1 MADDEI
7 VRLLPADTRPHDD
20 WFRDIGL
27 NRTGFDGADG
37 PTRSIRQSG
46 IPSLPVRFD
55 SATPLAA
62 TGVGRMFLRAT
73 LIAAAIATAALAM
86 AGLGAGLA
94 HAGPNQTCTPPQWVT
109 DWGVLIGSRVTCF
122 NPDGSGTV
130 TLVENWSSTFGFGAA
145 AMKQRSVVHLSG
157 NDGRGDFPPHREA
170 VSHHG
175 TQFGCG
181 QSAPARPKMR

>member
-7 VRLLPADTRPHDD
+7 VRLLQADTRPHDD

-46 IPSLPVRFD
+46 IPSLPVRFE

-73 LIAAAIATAALAM
+73 FIAAAIATAALAM

-109 DWGVLIGSRVTCF
+109 DWACSSARASLASTRTAAALSRW
-122 NPDGSGTV
+122 
-130 TLVENWSSTFGFGAA
+130 LKIGAA
-145 AMKQRSVVHLSG
+145 QLG
-157 NDGRGDFPPHREA
+157 LEPPL
-170 VSHHG
+170 
-175 TQFGCG
+175 
-181 QSAPARPKMR
+181 